1 MVIALITGGFDP
13 IHVGH
18 IRLIQEAGKI
28 GRVVVGL
35 NSDQWL
41 KNKKGMH
48 FMPFEERKAIVEQM
62 QGVVLATGFNDTDGT
77 AIDAIRVV
85 QNMFP
90 NESIVFCNG
99 GDRTDKNIPEHDFC
113 VKNNVEMRFGVGGGK
128 ANSSSWLLSNW
139 SANNQESRQW
149 GSFKTLYTDGNR
161 IKVKEL
167 VVDPGKAISLQKHD
181 YRSEFWVVVSGL
193 ATVLVNNNWTICA
206 EGQAIIV
213 SPGEPHQLLNKEER
227 PLKVLEVQYGSKC
240 VENDIQRLSPERA

>member
-41 KNKKGMH
+41 KTKKGMH

-90 NESIVFCNG
+90 NESIIFCNG

-113 VKNNVEMRFGVGGGK
+113 VKNNVEMRFEVGGGK

-139 SANNQESRQW
+139 SANNQETRQW
-149 GSFKTLYTDGNR
+149 GSFKTLYTDGNK

-167 VVDPGKAISLQKHD
+167 TVESGKSLSMQKHE
-181 YRSEFWVVVSGL
+181 RRNEFWVIVSGQ
-193 ATVLVNNNWTICA
+193 ATVSYGNEQFDLE
-206 EGQAIIV
+206 EGQSIKINSFMWHKV
-213 SPGEPHQLLNKEER
+213 QNLCLE
-227 PLKVLEVQYGSKC
+227 PLKILEVQYGSQC
-240 VENDIQRLSPERA
+240 VETDIQRLLNRE